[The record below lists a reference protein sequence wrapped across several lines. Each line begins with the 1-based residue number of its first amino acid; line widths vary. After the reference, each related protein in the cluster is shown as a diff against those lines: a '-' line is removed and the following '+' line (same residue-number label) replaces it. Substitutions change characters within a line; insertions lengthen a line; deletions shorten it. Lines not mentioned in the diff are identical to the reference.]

1 MSAVGNIPTNKNF
14 LSPLNFVFTIKKT
27 PGVNYFVQSA
37 SVPGISTG
45 HAQTAT
51 PFNYM
56 KDVGDKLT
64 FSDLNITFRVDE
76 DMKNYKEIY
85 DWIIGN
91 SRQSFEGYAAQTRA
105 AMGAGVKSDATLIIL
120 NSAKQPMIEVAF
132 KDMFPVALSELVFD
146 TRLQDVT
153 YIDALAT
160 FVYQSYTIKY
170 L

>member
-1 MSAVGNIPTNKNF
+1 MSAIGNLPTNKNF
-14 LSPLNFVFTIKKT
+14 LSPLNFVFNIKKT

-37 SVPGISTG
+37 SVPGISMG

-51 PFNYM
+51 PFNYL

-64 FSDLNITFRVDE
+64 YSDLNITFRVDE

-85 DWIIGN
+85 DWMIGN
-91 SRQSFEGYAAQTRA
+91 SRQSFDGYAAQTRA
-105 AMGAGVKSDATLIIL
+105 AMGSGVKSDATLIIL
-120 NSAKQPMIEVAF
+120 NSAKQPMIEVVF
-132 KDMFPVALSELVFD
+132 KDMFPVAISELVFD

-153 YIDALAT
+153 YIDAIAT
-160 FVYQSYTIKY
+160 FVYQNYTIRY